1 MVTLNQVGTF
11 VDTIDDCD
19 EILNEDYKKYR
30 NIYKELSK
38 TLDGE
43 MKNEFDFTIKGF
55 LRFK

>member
-11 VDTIDDCD
+11 VDTIDDCY

-38 TLDGE
+38 TFNGE

-55 LRFK
+55 FEI

>member
-55 LRFK
+55 FEI